1 MAKKDLYEILGI
13 SRDATKKE
21 IVSAYRKM
29 AMKYHPDRN
38 QGDEKAVNKFKEATE
53 AFEVLSDR
61 DKKSQYDQFGS
72 IGEDGFGG
80 GGNMNMDS
88 AMNIFEHL
96 FQNMSF
102 GGGFDG
108 FRMGGN
114 DFFSGFGRRRQRSRR
129 VNGGDIQKEVTLTL
143 KEVAV
148 GDVKREV
155 EIKIMVECPNCH
167 GTRLAEDGEMTKC
180 PGCNGTG
187 ERREVNR
194 AGFAHIVNIIP
205 CSDCRGEGEIIE
217 GKCPACRGEG
227 RKEVEKKISI
237 EIPAGVSD
245 GSRLVLRGK
254 GHAGMRGGKPGDLFV
269 FMKVREHP
277 FFNRDGDDI
286 LVEVPITLGQALK
299 GDTVEIPGLLE
310 KHKIKIKSGTEPN
323 TIVTLKGKGVPHLQR
338 RGRGDMHIRLFYLM
352 PKKLTGAQ
360 KKLAK
365 EWWATEKKQRNAIV
379 KLLGKKGK

>member
-129 VNGGDIQKEVTLTL
+129 VNGGDIQKEVSLTL

-155 EIKIMVECPNCH
+155 EIKIMGECPNCH

-237 EIPAGVSD
+237 EIPAGLSD